1 MGGAGGGEGSMG
13 SWEGPGPVKPSVSG
27 REGNGGG
34 GSKQDPSGGEPTG
47 WEEPSPPSIRRKMEI
62 DDGTS
67 AWGDPGAYNKTVNLW
82 DKNNPG
88 GGGPPQ
94 GRPPGNAPG
103 NAPACPPGNNNNH
116 PHPPHHPPHHPH
128 AYHGPPPPL
137 QSHGGHNPQGPGQ
150 NSGPMDPAMPHQ
162 AAPPP
167 HSRPPL
173 MGPGEKTYSMNGW
186 LIVLL

>member
-1 MGGAGGGEGSMG
+1 M
-13 SWEGPGPVKPSVSG
+13 KPSVSG
-27 REGNGGG
+27 REGNGGGG

-94 GRPPGNAPG
+94 GRPPGNAP
-103 NAPACPPGNNNNH
+103 ACPPGNNNNH
-116 PHPPHHPPHHPH
+116 PPHHT
-128 AYHGPPPPL
+128 YHGPPPPL

-150 NSGPMDPAMPHQ
+150 NSGPMDTAMPHQ
-162 AAPPP
+162 TAPPP

-173 MGPGEKTYSMNGW
+173 MGPGEKTYSMNGL